1 MQDELDLKSKEKQFV
16 EQVKVHEG
24 WAKDLK
30 LKEKQFREQVM
41 KHKSRLEIQRKELKS
56 KEGQFEERENVLES
70 NEKDYDER
78 LKEQIIIK

>member
-41 KHKSRLEIQRKELKS
+41 KHKSRLEIQPTEGTQIKRGAIWRK
-56 KEGQFEERENVLES
+56 RECANNNKVTTP
-70 NEKDYDER
+70 
-78 LKEQIIIK
+78 